1 MNKDYFRRFALAAAP
16 RAAAV
21 ANYCDHVEH
30 NETAETNWILDAGSE
45 LMSLAFEFA
54 NNAGID
60 LLELYAERLRTIE
73 AGNVLARPDGFDG
86 QAAARSAAT
95 WRDLQLVQVEH
106 DRCYHPDVFGLAR
119 TEQLRH
125 YAFHL
130 AKIVGAFADGANPE
144 ELMNRRLPD
153 VLLFAVKLH
162 TVMGKR
168 LSDEPLSYRT
178 GAGQAVA
185 H

>member
-1 MNKDYFRRFALAAAP
+1 MDKSEFQRFALAAAP
-16 RAAAV
+16 EAAAV

-30 NETAETNWILDAGSE
+30 NEAAEPGWVVDAANE
-45 LMSLAFEFA
+45 LSRLAFELA
-54 NNAGID
+54 HDTGVD
-60 LLELYAERLRTIE
+60 LLALYAERLATIE
-73 AGNVLARPDGFDG
+73 ASNVLARPAGFDG
-86 QAAARSAAT
+86 RSAARSAAT

-119 TEQLRH
+119 FEQLRH

-130 AKIVGAFADGANPE
+130 GKIVGAFAAASDPD

-153 VLLFAVKLH
+153 VLLFAIKLQ

-168 LSDEPLSYRT
+168 LGGDPLPERS
-178 GAGQAVA
+178 GVGGSPS
-185 H
+185 